1 MQFLIDEK
9 IHFIAYTK
17 TMLLQNENHLQM
29 ISIYGAIKSPKIE
42 THDIVH
48 QFLFR

>member
-17 TMLLQNENHLQM
+17 RMLLQNKNRLQM
-29 ISIYGAIKSPKIE
+29 ISIYDAIKSQKIE
-42 THDIVH
+42 THGIVH